1 MLGEVVG
8 GKGATGSL
16 IACATGTLVLCSP
29 QALGGGDTGIEVD
42 VESEREAGPQ
52 CHSGCMKTFGAGL
65 VFLAELGM
73 YAGYSVLGWSLAQ
86 GVLGVVLAVALP
98 VTVAVVWGLFLA
110 PKAMRPMPAAP
121 TVVLRLALMLGGA
134 LGAWAAGFWW
144 LGVAVAVLAVVGTLL
159 VGDTKG
165 VASGGRE

>member
-1 MLGEVVG
+1 
-8 GKGATGSL
+8 
-16 IACATGTLVLCSP
+16 
-29 QALGGGDTGIEVD
+29 
-42 VESEREAGPQ
+42 
-52 CHSGCMKTFGAGL
+52 MKTFGAGL

-121 TVVLRLALMLGGA
+121 TVVLRLVLLFGGA
-134 LGAWAAGFWW
+134 VAAWAAGFWW
-144 LGVAVAVLAVVGTLL
+144 LGLVVAVLAVVGTLL
-159 VGDTKG
+159 ARG
-165 VASGGRE
+165 AERERPGLHSPN

>member
-1 MLGEVVG
+1 MCC
-8 GKGATGSL
+8 GS
-16 IACATGTLVLCSP
+16 ASK
-29 QALGGGDTGIEVD
+29 
-42 VESEREAGPQ
+42 REAGPRW
-52 CHSGCMKTFGAGL
+52 HSGQMKTFGAGL

-73 YAGYSVLGWSLAQ
+73 YASYSVLGWSLAQ
-86 GVLGVVLAVALP
+86 GVLGVVLTVALP

-144 LGVAVAVLAVVGTLL
+144 LGLVVAVLAVVGTLL
-159 VGDTKG
+159 AGDTKR
-165 VASGGRE
+165 VVSGLRPPD